1 VVVLLIGSCA
11 PGPEKAGSF
20 KSIFDH
26 YKTRDGIM
34 ALSIPPGLVSLLLS
48 EDDPE
53 TAELKKLLR
62 DLSSVRMLYI
72 EESPG
77 NPALKEELRTS
88 VTDFTYRNQYVDL
101 FRMQTDAEDMF
112 VSIRENE
119 GSVKEAMLMLS
130 ADEDFFVIHL
140 RGNISLEFFT
150 KLVEGGYLNELVN
163 LAEMDM

>member
-1 VVVLLIGSCA
+1 
-11 PGPEKAGSF
+11 
-20 KSIFDH
+20 
-26 YKTRDGIM
+26 M

-72 EESPG
+72 EESTG
-77 NPALKEELRTS
+77 NPALTEELRTA

-101 FRMQTDAEDMF
+101 FRLQTDEEDMF
-112 VSIRENE
+112 ISIREND
-119 GSVKEAMLMLS
+119 GSVKEAMLIFS
-130 ADEDFFVIHL
+130 ADEDFFVINL
-140 RGNISLEFFT
+140 RGNISLELFT